1 MRQELQ
7 ILYEDPDIIVCFKPH
22 GLATQSHRIS
32 TPDLEHM
39 ILNHLAETDHSSSSH
54 KHRSAP
60 YLAVVHRLDQP
71 VEGVVVFALNPK
83 AAAALNRQMTSGQIR
98 KTYLAVTA
106 GDLPGKEGELEDWL
120 KKDGRTNT
128 SRAVKEGTE
137 GAKKAM
143 LYWKLLET
151 KETVDEMR
159 SLLEIRL
166 ETGRH
171 HQIRVQMANAG
182 MPLVGDRK
190 YNPEKTGQEPL
201 CLCSAALEIRHPL
214 TGKKM
219 QFRVR
224 PAGEG
229 FKAFDMEGYVDKK

>member
-1 MRQELQ
+1 
-7 ILYEDPDIIVCFKPH
+7 
-22 GLATQSHRIS
+22 
-32 TPDLEHM
+32 
-39 ILNHLAETDHSSSSH
+39 
-54 KHRSAP
+54 
-60 YLAVVHRLDQP
+60 
-71 VEGVVVFALNPK
+71 
-83 AAAALNRQMTSGQIR
+83 
-98 KTYLAVTA
+98 
-106 GDLPGKEGELEDWL
+106 
-120 KKDGRTNT
+120 
-128 SRAVKEGTE
+128 
-137 GAKKAM
+137 M

>member
-1 MRQELQ
+1 M
-7 ILYEDPDIIVCFKPH
+7 
-22 GLATQSHRIS
+22 
-32 TPDLEHM
+32 
-39 ILNHLAETDHSSSSH
+39 
-54 KHRSAP
+54 P
-60 YLAVVHRLDQP
+60 YLGVIHRLDQP

-171 HQIRVQMANAG
+171 HQIRVQMAYAG

-190 YNPEKTGQEPL
+190 YNPCQNGREPL
-201 CLCSAALEIRHPL
+201 ALCSAKLGFWHPV
-214 TGKKM
+214 TKKQM
-219 QFRVR
+219 EFQVK
-224 PAGEG
+224 PVGS
-229 FKAFDMEGYVDKK
+229 AFL

>member
-1 MRQELQ
+1 MWIKDVRDY
-7 ILYEDPDIIVCFKPH
+7 IIYEDKEILVCHKPA
-22 GLATQSHRIS
+22 GIAVQSAGVGNM
-32 TPDLEHM
+32 DLESLLKNYIARKQPGKM
-39 ILNHLAETDHSSSSH
+39 
-54 KHRSAP
+54 P
-60 YLAVVHRLDQP
+60 YLGVIHRLDQP

-128 SRAVKEGTE
+128 SRAVKEGIE

-151 KETVDEMR
+151 KETVDEMS